1 MLYFNTFYQN
11 YLVIL
16 NKILILRFR
25 KDIGNIIKIYYN
37 RNVRAYKKILQALY
51 PLLLYF
57 LLFSC
62 ISTPAPAPEN
72 TSGGEIL
79 QNGGSLRPVGE
90 GTILSLPGKDEL
102 VEKRLDATL
111 SALIEKGS
119 PASLKE
125 AVLFIQNDSKGLTSE
140 NKLYLKIIAD
150 IMYLVY
156 PLETNGVKPAISSED
171 EPYLRILREVKSG
184 LYPVTANKN
193 SFLGLILPT
202 LVLTYEDF
210 SEALINPYK
219 EDMEERLLSAKAL
232 RPQSVLPYYLLG
244 LFKEKTNSLNE
255 AVALYQKAWAIDSS
269 CYPAGLK
276 YGHFAAEAG
285 NGDAALKIAEN
296 LSARYMENTEVKL
309 LYTQAYIANKDWNKA
324 SDDVISI
331 LKKEPENISALLL
344 RIRILIE
351 QKEYLK
357 ANALLDAYSTKNKT
371 SKYYLLYRSRVTRE
385 WSKNL
390 IRASEFLTEA
400 YKYYPEDFNVL
411 LACAEICF
419 EASTQ
424 IDSKPAE
431 FFIRKVLENYP
442 ENAAALSLLIK
453 NDINNGNWNQ
463 AVTSAADLVNKYPSD
478 TNKELLLTAYL
489 GAGQSTQ
496 ALSLAKQL
504 YANNKNPS
512 NKFINLYI
520 EALYAAREYPSISQI
535 INQKLKGADSELKS
549 ILYYYNAK
557 LVQNNPTEY
566 LNFLQSSLLSNP
578 RNKDSLFAMYEWYLK
593 TKDYKKAKYY
603 LGQVIALDPSNKNI
617 INLSENLNKLL
628 AD

>member
-1 MLYFNTFYQN
+1 MRTY
-11 YLVIL
+11 
-16 NKILILRFR
+16 R
-25 KDIGNIIKIYYN
+25 
-37 RNVRAYKKILQALY
+37 KILQTIY
-51 PLLLYF
+51 PF
-57 LLFSC
+57 LLCFLIFSC
-62 ISTPAPAPEN
+62 VSTPKPPPESD
-72 TSGGEIL
+72 SGGGIT
-79 QNGGSLRPVGE
+79 QNGGSLRPIGE
-90 GTILSLPGKDEL
+90 GTILSLPGKNEL
-102 VEKRLDATL
+102 VEKRLDSTL
-111 SALIEKGS
+111 TSLIEKGS
-119 PASLKE
+119 PESLKE
-125 AVLFIQNDSKGLTSE
+125 AVLFIQNDSKGLTNE

-156 PLETNGVKPAISSED
+156 PLETNGEKPAVSNED
-171 EPYLRILREVKSG
+171 DTYLQILKDVKKG
-184 LYPVTANKN
+184 LYPASAGKN
-193 SFLGLILPT
+193 GFLSLILPT
-202 LVLTYEDF
+202 LVLTYDDF
-210 SEALINPYK
+210 SETSISPYK
-219 EDMEERLLSAKAL
+219 DDIEERLLSAKAL
-232 RPQSVLPYYLLG
+232 KPQAVLPYYLLG
-244 LFKEKTNSLNE
+244 LLKEKTNSLNE
-255 AVALYQKAWAIDSS
+255 AVGFYQKAWYLDSS

-276 YGHFAAEAG
+276 YGYFAAEAG
-285 NGDAALKIAEN
+285 NGDEALKIAEN
-296 LSARYMENTEVKL
+296 LSARYKENTEVKL

-324 SDDVISI
+324 SDNVVSI

-400 YKYYPEDFNVL
+400 YRYYPDDFNVL

-442 ENAAALSLLIK
+442 ENTAALSLLIK

-489 GAGQSTQ
+489 GAGQSAQ

-512 NKFINLYI
+512 TKFINLYI
-520 EALYAAREYPSISQI
+520 EALYAAKEYPSISQI
-535 INQKLKGADSELKS
+535 INQKLKGADSDLKS
-549 ILYYYNAK
+549 ILYYYSAK
-557 LVQNNPTEY
+557 LAQNNTTEY

-617 INLSENLNKLL
+617 IKLSENLNKLL

>member
-1 MLYFNTFYQN
+1 
-11 YLVIL
+11 
-16 NKILILRFR
+16 
-25 KDIGNIIKIYYN
+25 
-37 RNVRAYKKILQALY
+37 VRTYRKILQTIY
-51 PLLLYF
+51 PFLLCF

-62 ISTPAPAPEN
+62 VSTPEPAPESD
-72 TSGGEIL
+72 SGGGIT
-79 QNGGSLRPVGE
+79 QNGGSLRPIGE
-90 GTILSLPGKDEL
+90 GTILSLPGKNEL
-102 VEKRLDATL
+102 VEKRLDSTL
-111 SALIEKGS
+111 TSLIEKGS
-119 PASLKE
+119 PESLKE
-125 AVLFIQNDSKGLTSE
+125 AVLFIQNDSKGLTNE

-156 PLETNGVKPAISSED
+156 PLETNGEKPAVSNED
-171 EPYLRILREVKSG
+171 DTYLQILKDVKKG
-184 LYPVTANKN
+184 LYPASAGKN
-193 SFLGLILPT
+193 GFLSLILPT
-202 LVLTYEDF
+202 LVLTYDDF
-210 SEALINPYK
+210 SETSISPYK
-219 EDMEERLLSAKAL
+219 DDIEERLLSAKAL
-232 RPQSVLPYYLLG
+232 KPQAVLPYYLLG
-244 LFKEKTNSLNE
+244 LLKEKTNSLNE
-255 AVALYQKAWAIDSS
+255 AVGFYQKAWYLDSS

-276 YGHFAAEAG
+276 YGYFAAEAG
-285 NGDAALKIAEN
+285 NGDEALKIAEN
-296 LSARYMENTEVKL
+296 LSARYKENTEVKL

-324 SDDVISI
+324 SDNVVSI

-400 YKYYPEDFNVL
+400 YRYYPDDFNVL

-442 ENAAALSLLIK
+442 ENVAALSLLIK

-463 AVTSAADLVNKYPSD
+463 AVISAADLVNKYPSD

-489 GAGQSTQ
+489 GAGQSAQ

-512 NKFINLYI
+512 TKFINLYI
-520 EALYAAREYPSISQI
+520 EALYAAKEYPSINQI
-535 INQKLKGADSELKS
+535 INQKLKGADSDLKS
-549 ILYYYNAK
+549 ILYYYSAK
-557 LVQNNPTEY
+557 LVQNNTTEY

-617 INLSENLNKLL
+617 IKLSENLNKLL